1 MRGFD
6 RRVRVFSLSDWG
18 ETISTYKLLDGS
30 GRGDREDGTFASLS
44 ASAVAAQKTDK
55 TKLDAGE
62 APQETAD
69 FVSDEINDNDDVGGL
84 DEETLE
90 EVIEE
95 LAGEADKLKDVGEGD
110 WKRQLSQM
118 SRYTRIDDVVLVGQG
133 AMQ

>member
-44 ASAVAAQKTDK
+44 ASAVAAQKTDE
-55 TKLDAGE
+55 TKPDAGE
-62 APQETAD
+62 APQETAE
-69 FVSDEINDNDDVGGL
+69 FVSDEINNDDDVGGL

-90 EVIEE
+90 DVIEE
-95 LAGEADKLKDVGEGD
+95 LAEEADKLKDVGEGE
-110 WKRQLSQM
+110 WKRQLSKT
-118 SRYTRIDDVVLVGQG
+118 SRYIRIDDVVLVGKG

>member
-1 MRGFD
+1 M
-6 RRVRVFSLSDWG
+6 RVFSISDWG

-44 ASAVAAQKTDK
+44 ASAVAAQKTGTSKPDQTESPK
-55 TKLDAGE
+55 
-62 APQETAD
+62 ETD
-69 FVSDEINDNDDVGGL
+69 FVSDEINDNDDVGSL

-95 LAGEADKLKDVGEGD
+95 MVEEAEKVEGAGK
-110 WKRQLSQM
+110 WKRQLNS
-118 SRYTRIDDVVLVGQG
+118 SRYERIDDVILVGKG